1 VNNYNSYYKKAHE
14 YMNFSYQTSNR
25 KFQFPNISYIMY
37 HQGREFLNV
46 LIVFSRPYLVRCAY
60 ATVLRLSPSVVC
72 DVMYCG

>member
-1 VNNYNSYYKKAHE
+1 
-14 YMNFSYQTSNR
+14 MNFSYQTSNR

-60 ATVLRLSPSVVC
+60 ATVLRLSPSVVFKLHC
-72 DVMYCG
+72 VQTTDRRNTVA